1 MEERSCTIC
10 LLDLWKF
17 HFRLMLMIHYNRCL
31 ILRIFESFNTFLNHD
46 ETDLSSSLDN
56 DSALKSFNKPI
67 SAMSSSVKEEL
78 LLSVVVADA
87 ETLELVSSINQI
99 VNNIIINIP
108 I

>member
-1 MEERSCTIC
+1 MYHLFAGPLEISFS
-10 LLDLWKF
+10 LDVDDSLQS
-17 HFRLMLMIHYNRCL
+17 L

-56 DSALKSFNKPI
+56 GSALKSFNKPI
-67 SAMSSSVKEEL
+67 SAISSSVKEEL

-87 ETLELVSSINQI
+87 EILELVSSINQK
-99 VNNIIINIP
+99 VNNIIIYIT